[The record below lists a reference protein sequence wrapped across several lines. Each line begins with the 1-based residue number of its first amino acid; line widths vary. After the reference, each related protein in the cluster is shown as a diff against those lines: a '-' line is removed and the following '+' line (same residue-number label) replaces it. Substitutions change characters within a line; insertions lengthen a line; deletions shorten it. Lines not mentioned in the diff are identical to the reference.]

1 MADMENLPYHRKYR
15 PNTLAKY
22 IGNQKLK
29 ETAMKALSSNKKPQ
43 VILLW
48 GDSGCGKAQPLDSLV
63 LTTDRYKRMGDIVVG
78 DEVFTAEGNKG
89 VVSGIYPQGVRP
101 IYRITLS
108 DRTYIDVSDE
118 HLNCVWRYNT
128 KTKEREDYVLTTTNL
143 IELFKASKYKL
154 RFDVPSVDWNVQDI
168 PLDAYLI
175 GALIGDGCLTS
186 GNFNFSNS
194 EQDILNKVDSI
205 LRDNYSM
212 CLNYIETG
220 KYDYRISSV
229 WNSKYYFKYKGV
241 VYYSCD
247 AMKNKLHEEG
257 YPLFDSQ
264 TIINLGLE
272 TASTT
277 LSTYPELKGAIDI
290 QINESYEDT
299 YFRDSIRDLGLTCKS
314 IDKFIPDCYL
324 YNDKETRLNL
334 LRGLIDT
341 DGTISKTG
349 QVEFS
354 TSSKRLSEDFAFLV
368 RSLGIRDTISEKETS
383 YRDEDGNKI
392 ECAISYRH
400 FLKVPN
406 DLVFFTSEKHKTRY
420 SKKQHDPIRNIE
432 SIEYIGDKECQCI
445 MIDHPDHTYISDYFI
460 PTHNTTFARLLA
472 KEYSCEDRNEETGA
486 CGQCL
491 SCQTIDD
498 YIATGDTSILSN
510 IQEIDIT
517 DQSGKKDLDSV
528 LADME
533 MPAFG
538 DEWKIFIF
546 DECHMATPALQNR
559 LLKIAEEPPEHVLML
574 FCTTNPEKLIDT
586 LKNRCQLKLHVTK
599 PKVKELAGLLRY
611 VCENEGVDYDM
622 QGLEFIAN
630 RGELTIR
637 TALTNLQQVVT
648 EQNSAKYDN
657 AIQVFDAVS
666 STVIINFFK
675 ALKAKDV
682 FRYVTLLYE
691 IKAKMDLNVF
701 VNELSGFVQRGI
713 YTINGIQLDGVSDNE
728 LKVYRDLFGDMGVAQ
743 INTLLTKVLN
753 LNPKNLEMELL
764 LLGYT
769 GLDSKSDDNANTG
782 VFDINIPNI
791 EGELEKEVA
800 TTNKVLKE
808 KEEQNYQQGVE
819 NAKNFSAD
827 ASIDA
832 LMAMGG
838 TLVE

>member
-22 IGNQKLK
+22 IGNEKLK
-29 ETAMKALSSNKKPQ
+29 ETAMKALSSGKRPQ

-63 LTTDRYKRMGDIVVG
+63 LTTSGYKKMGDIKVG
-78 DEVFTAEGNKG
+78 DEVFTHTGAKG
-89 VVSGIYPQGVRP
+89 KVSGIYPQGIRP
-101 IYRITLS
+101 IYRINLS

-118 HLNCVWRYNT
+118 HLNCIWGSNDNQLYILSTLELIDHFKDGSFYITRTNAKDVIKYDNYITDIEFNT
-128 KTKEREDYVLTTTNL
+128 KV
-143 IELFKASKYKL
+143 
-154 RFDVPSVDWNVQDI
+154 
-168 PLDAYLI
+168 
-175 GALIGDGCLTS
+175 
-186 GNFNFSNS
+186 
-194 EQDILNKVDSI
+194 
-205 LRDNYSM
+205 
-212 CLNYIETG
+212 
-220 KYDYRISSV
+220 
-229 WNSKYYFKYKGV
+229 
-241 VYYSCD
+241 
-247 AMKNKLHEEG
+247 
-257 YPLFDSQ
+257 
-264 TIINLGLE
+264 
-272 TASTT
+272 
-277 LSTYPELKGAIDI
+277 
-290 QINESYEDT
+290 
-299 YFRDSIRDLGLTCKS
+299 
-314 IDKFIPDCYL
+314 
-324 YNDKETRLNL
+324 
-334 LRGLIDT
+334 
-341 DGTISKTG
+341 
-349 QVEFS
+349 
-354 TSSKRLSEDFAFLV
+354 
-368 RSLGIRDTISEKETS
+368 
-383 YRDEDGNKI
+383 
-392 ECAISYRH
+392 
-400 FLKVPN
+400 
-406 DLVFFTSEKHKTRY
+406 
-420 SKKQHDPIRNIE
+420 NIV
-432 SIEYIGDKECQCI
+432 SIERIEDQECQCI
-445 MIDHPDHTYISDYFI
+445 MIDHPDHTYISNYFI

-486 CGQCL
+486 CGKCI
-491 SCQTIDD
+491 SCQTIDE
-498 YIATGDTSILSN
+498 YIATGDTSLLSN

-574 FCTTNPEKLIDT
+574 FCTTNPEKLIET

-611 VCENEGVDYDM
+611 VCSTEGVEYDN

-648 EQNSAKYDN
+648 EQNSAKYEN

-666 STVIINFFK
+666 STIIINFFR

-691 IKAKMDLNVF
+691 IKSKMDLNVF
-701 VNELSGFVQRGI
+701 VNELAGFVQRGI

-743 INTLLTKVLN
+743 INILLTKVLN

-769 GLDSKSDDNANTG
+769 GLDVKTEDNENKG
-782 VFDINIPNI
+782 VFDTIIPNI
-791 EGELEKEVA
+791 DNELGKEVA

-808 KEEQNYQQGVE
+808 KAEISYKQGVE
-819 NAKNFSAD
+819 NAKNFSSD
-827 ASIDA
+827 ASIEA

>member
-22 IGNQKLK
+22 IGNEKLK
-29 ETAMKALSSNKKPQ
+29 ETAMKALSSGKRPQ

-48 GDSGCGKAQPLDSLV
+48 GDSGCGKAQPLDSFV
-63 LTTDRYKRMGDIVVG
+63 LTTSGYKKMGDIKVG
-78 DEVFTAEGNKG
+78 DEVFTHTGARGK
-89 VVSGIYPQGVRP
+89 VSGIYPQGIRP
-101 IYRITLS
+101 IYRINLS
-108 DRTYIDVSDE
+108 DRTFIDVSDE

-128 KTKEREDYVLTTTNL
+128 KTKEREDFVLTTTNL
-143 IELFKASKYKL
+143 LEFNKASKYKL
-154 RFDVPSVDWNVQDI
+154 RVDTPSVDFDAVDVPI
-168 PLDAYLI
+168 DAYLL
-175 GALIGDGCLTS
+175 GCLIGDGALSS

-194 EQDILNKVDSI
+194 EIDIINKVNSI
-205 LRDNYSM
+205 LFRDFEM
-212 CLNYIETG
+212 RLNYIETG
-220 KYDYRISSV
+220 KYDYRICSA
-229 WNSKYYFKYKGV
+229 WLSKYYFRYKGV
-241 VYYSCD
+241 VYYGCNSLQGALVAD
-247 AMKNKLHEEG
+247 G
-257 YPLFDSQ
+257 YPAFDV
-264 TIINLGLE
+264 E
-272 TASTT
+272 TLRKLATNSASTI
-277 LSTYPELKGAIDI
+277 LANYPELQDAIDM
-290 QINESYEDT
+290 QINESYDDT
-299 YFRDSIRDLGLTCKS
+299 SFRDSIRELELTCKS
-314 IDKFIPDCYL
+314 DEKFIPKIYL
-324 YNDKETRLNL
+324 NNSKEVRLAL
-334 LRGLIDT
+334 LQGLFDT

-349 QVEFS
+349 LAEFS
-354 TSSKRLSEDFAFLV
+354 TSSKQLSDDFSYLV
-368 RSLGIRDTISEKETS
+368 RSLGIRDTVQEKESGYNT
-383 YRDEDGNKI
+383 EDGFKK
-392 ECAISYRH
+392 CKISYRH
-400 FLKVPN
+400 YLKVPN
-406 DLVFFTSEKHKTRY
+406 DLQFFTSEKHTLRY
-420 SKKQHDPIRNIE
+420 GKKQHDPIRNIV
-432 SIEYIGDKECQCI
+432 SIERIEDQECQCI

-472 KEYSCEDRNEETGA
+472 KEYSCEDRNDETGA
-486 CGQCL
+486 CGHCI
-491 SCQTIDD
+491 SCQTIDE
-498 YIATGDTSILSN
+498 YIATGDTSLLSN

-574 FCTTNPEKLIDT
+574 FCTTNPEKLIET

-611 VCENEGVDYDM
+611 VCSTEGVDYDM

-648 EQNSAKYDN
+648 EQNSARYDN

-666 STVIINFFK
+666 STIIINFFK

-691 IKAKMDLNVF
+691 IKSKMDLNVF
-701 VNELSGFVQRGI
+701 VTELSGFVQRGI

-743 INTLLTKVLN
+743 INVLLSKVLN

-769 GLDSKSDDNANTG
+769 GLDVKTDDNENKG
-782 VFDINIPNI
+782 VFDTLIPSI
-791 EGELEKEVA
+791 ENELGKEVA

-808 KEEQNYQQGVE
+808 KADISYEQGVE
-819 NAKNFSAD
+819 NAKNFSSD
-827 ASIDA
+827 ASIEA

>member
-22 IGNQKLK
+22 IGNEKLK
-29 ETAMKALSSNKKPQ
+29 ETAMKALSSGKRPQ

-63 LTTDRYKRMGDIVVG
+63 LTTSGYKKMGAIRVG
-78 DEVFTAEGNKG
+78 DEVFTHTGARGK
-89 VVSGIYPQGVRP
+89 VSGIYPQGVRP
-101 IYRITLS
+101 IYRINLS

-118 HLNCVWRYNT
+118 HLNCVWRYNDNQLYILST
-128 KTKEREDYVLTTTNL
+128 LELIDHFKEGSFYITRT
-143 IELFKASKYKL
+143 
-154 RFDVPSVDWNVQDI
+154 
-168 PLDAYLI
+168 DAECVI
-175 GALIGDGCLTS
+175 
-186 GNFNFSNS
+186 
-194 EQDILNKVDSI
+194 
-205 LRDNYSM
+205 
-212 CLNYIETG
+212 
-220 KYDYRISSV
+220 KYDDYI
-229 WNSKYYFKYKGV
+229 
-241 VYYSCD
+241 
-247 AMKNKLHEEG
+247 
-257 YPLFDSQ
+257 
-264 TIINLGLE
+264 T
-272 TASTT
+272 
-277 LSTYPELKGAIDI
+277 DI
-290 QINESYEDT
+290 
-299 YFRDSIRDLGLTCKS
+299 
-314 IDKFIPDCYL
+314 
-324 YNDKETRLNL
+324 
-334 LRGLIDT
+334 
-341 DGTISKTG
+341 
-349 QVEFS
+349 EFN
-354 TSSKRLSEDFAFLV
+354 TKV
-368 RSLGIRDTISEKETS
+368 GI
-383 YRDEDGNKI
+383 
-392 ECAISYRH
+392 
-400 FLKVPN
+400 V
-406 DLVFFTSEKHKTRY
+406 
-420 SKKQHDPIRNIE
+420 
-432 SIEYIGDKECQCI
+432 SIERIEDQECQCI

-486 CGQCL
+486 CGKCI
-491 SCQTIDD
+491 SCQTIDE
-498 YIATGDTSILSN
+498 YIATGDTSLLSN

-574 FCTTNPEKLIDT
+574 FCTTNPEKLIET

-611 VCENEGVDYDM
+611 VCSTEGVEYDN

-648 EQNSAKYDN
+648 EQNSAKYEN

-666 STVIINFFK
+666 STIIINFFR

-691 IKAKMDLNVF
+691 IKSKMDLNVF
-701 VNELSGFVQRGI
+701 VNELAGFVQRGI

-743 INTLLTKVLN
+743 INILLTKVLN

-769 GLDSKSDDNANTG
+769 GLDVKTEDDENKG
-782 VFDINIPNI
+782 VFDTIIPNI
-791 EGELEKEVA
+791 DNELGKEVA

-808 KEEQNYQQGVE
+808 KADISYEQGVE
-819 NAKNFSAD
+819 NAKNFSSD
-827 ASIDA
+827 ASIEA